1 MTGEN
6 HIMYLSTL
14 FLSELQNGA
23 AYAIQKCNDEF
34 LNRLA
39 PADVIPSLLS
49 DATQCFCD
57 EIMALWD
64 VYRDYHTEIL
74 IELPVIQAM
83 GTIRAARKQSR
94 Q

>member
-23 AYAIQKCNDEF
+23 ACAIQKCNDEF

-49 DATQCFCD
+49 DAAQGFCD

-64 VYRDYHTEIL
+64 VFKDYKDEVL
-74 IELPVIQAM
+74 LDLPVINAM
-83 GTIRAARKQSR
+83 NSVRTARGTWNP
-94 Q
+94 